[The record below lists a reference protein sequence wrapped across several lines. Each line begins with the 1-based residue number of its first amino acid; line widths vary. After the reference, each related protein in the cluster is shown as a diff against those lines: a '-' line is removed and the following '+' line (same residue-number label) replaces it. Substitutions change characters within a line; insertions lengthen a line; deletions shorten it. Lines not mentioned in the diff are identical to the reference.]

1 MQDVVKVTG
10 LVVYLLAGFGARV
23 ALPAG
28 LLHGL
33 QVLAAVLVV
42 AHLLEL
48 GVFFKHVQKYPGP
61 LVDSIALTLLFGYL
75 HWLPLSKQQ
84 RSA

>member
-1 MQDVVKVTG
+1 MNDVVKGVG
-10 LVVYLLAGFGARV
+10 LLVYLLAGFGAQL

-33 QVLAAVLVV
+33 QVLAALLIA

-48 GVFFKHVQKYPGP
+48 LVFFKHVQRYPGP
-61 LVDSIALTLLFGYL
+61 LVDSVALTLLFGYL
-75 HWLPLSKQQ
+75 HWLPLSRKP
-84 RSA
+84 